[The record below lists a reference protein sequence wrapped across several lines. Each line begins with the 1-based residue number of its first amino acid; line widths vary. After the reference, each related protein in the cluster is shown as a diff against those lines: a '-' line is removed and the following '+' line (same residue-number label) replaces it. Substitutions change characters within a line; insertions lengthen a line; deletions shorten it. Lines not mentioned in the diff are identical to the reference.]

1 MACVTAASLS
11 ANVVSLLSRLTDSKE
26 DFQVNG
32 GSLAGFV
39 LFCVVVFSLWVCR
52 RAIGRLTTE
61 TVVEKKTKKQ
71 LCTETLNVTAGMLF
85 ILLSFFEKRWFMYDG
100 NHFLGRNASRDEHA
114 GK

>member
-1 MACVTAASLS
+1 MACDTAASLS

-32 GSLAGFV
+32 DSLAGFV

-61 TVVEKKTKKQ
+61 TVVEKKTKNNCAQ
-71 LCTETLNVTAGMLF
+71 RL
-85 ILLSFFEKRWFMYDG
+85 
-100 NHFLGRNASRDEHA
+100 
-114 GK
+114 